1 MAGQSSKTHMW
12 ELISQNKQRSFL
24 LFAAMGVTLLTLGYF
39 IGAAYAPPDGGIFG
53 IVLAAI
59 VWGVMSAVSYF
70 NGDSIMLNIAG
81 ATEITREVHPQLYN
95 VVEEMKIAGSLPRV
109 PKVYIIDTPAP
120 NAFATGRKAENA
132 SIAVTSGLLT
142 KMNRDELQG
151 VVAHETG
158 HILNRDI
165 LFITFAGVML
175 GTIVIISE
183 IFLRG
188 MRFGGSRRFGSSRS
202 KNGGQGA
209 AIMMI
214 VALVFAILAPIM
226 AQLLYF
232 AISRRRE
239 YLADATAVR
248 LTRYPEGLASAL
260 EKIAA
265 STEDMPRM
273 NKAIAPLFIA
283 NPIKAA
289 GARMSNLTSTHPPIT
304 ERIAILRSIA
314 GGVGYLNYQ
323 KAFAKT
329 KGGNAQLLPKSA
341 LEEKDAPA
349 PRAASDDVGRDDAP
363 IATKRDIN
371 DLLRAV
377 NGFLF
382 VNCSCGLKMKIPPD
396 FSKDSVTCPRCN
408 QINKIP
414 STELVA
420 AAAVLEEIGAG
431 NKTEAGDGELVY
443 HRQSKGWESFRCNC
457 GRAIQL
463 SPAFVGESV
472 KCSDCGRV
480 TLVR

>member
-1 MAGQSSKTHMW
+1 MW
-12 ELISQNKQRSFL
+12 ELISQNKRRSFM
-24 LFAAMGVTLLTLGYF
+24 LFVVMGAILLTLGYL
-39 IGAAYAPPDGGIFG
+39 IGAAYLPPDGGVFG
-53 IVLAAI
+53 ILLAAI
-59 VWGVMSAVSYF
+59 VWGIMSAVSYF
-70 NGDSIMLNIAG
+70 NGDSVMLKIAG

-109 PKVYIIDTPAP
+109 PKVYIIDSSAP

-175 GTIVIISE
+175 GTIVIVSD

-188 MRFGGSRRFGSSRS
+188 MRFGGSRRFGSSKS

-209 AIMMI
+209 AIMLI

-283 NPIKAA
+283 NPVKAA
-289 GARMSNLTSTHPPIT
+289 GARMSNLTTTHPPIT

-314 GGVGYLNYQ
+314 GGIGYLNYQ
-323 KAFAKT
+323 QAFAKT
-329 KGGNAQLLPKSA
+329 KGNNAHLLPKSA
-341 LEEKDAPA
+341 LEEKDVPS
-349 PRAASDDVGRDDAP
+349 PRTASADVTAGDRP

-382 VNCSCGLKMKIPPD
+382 MTCSCGLKMKIPPD
-396 FSKDSVTCPRCN
+396 FGKESIKCPRCN
-408 QINKIP
+408 QVNKIP
-414 STELVA
+414 TTELVA
-420 AAAVLEEIGAG
+420 ASAVLEGIGASNRKDAG
-431 NKTEAGDGELVY
+431 GEEAVY
-443 HRQSKGWESFRCNC
+443 HRQTKGWESFKCIC

-463 SPAFVGESV
+463 SPAFAGESI
-472 KCSDCGRV
+472 KCSNCGRV
-480 TLVR
+480 TQVR

>member
-1 MAGQSSKTHMW
+1 MW
-12 ELISQNKQRSFL
+12 ELISQNKRRSFM
-24 LFAAMGVTLLTLGYF
+24 LFVVMGAILLTLGYL
-39 IGAAYAPPDGGIFG
+39 IGAAYLPPDGGVFG
-53 IVLAAI
+53 ILLAAI
-59 VWGVMSAVSYF
+59 VWGIMSAVSYF
-70 NGDSIMLNIAG
+70 NGDSVMLKIAG

-109 PKVYIIDTPAP
+109 PKVYIIDSSAP

-175 GTIVIISE
+175 GTIVIVSD

-188 MRFGGSRRFGSSRS
+188 MRFGGSRRFGSSKS

-209 AIMMI
+209 AIMLI

-283 NPIKAA
+283 NPVKAA

-314 GGVGYLNYQ
+314 GGIGYLNYQ
-323 KAFAKT
+323 QAFAKT
-329 KGGNAQLLPKSA
+329 KGNNAHLLPKSA
-341 LEEKDAPA
+341 LEEKDVPS
-349 PRAASDDVGRDDAP
+349 PRTASADVTTGDSP

-382 VNCSCGLKMKIPPD
+382 MTCSCGLKMKIPPD
-396 FSKDSVTCPRCN
+396 FGKESIKCPRCN
-408 QINKIP
+408 QVNKIP
-414 STELVA
+414 TTELVA
-420 AAAVLEEIGAG
+420 ASAVLEGIGASNRKDAG
-431 NKTEAGDGELVY
+431 GEEAVY
-443 HRQSKGWESFRCNC
+443 HRQTKGWESFKCIC

-463 SPAFVGESV
+463 SPAFAGESI
-472 KCSDCGRV
+472 KCSNCGRV
-480 TLVR
+480 TQVR

>member
-1 MAGQSSKTHMW
+1 MW
-12 ELISQNKQRSFL
+12 ELIQQNKRRSIVLFVMMGAIL
-24 LFAAMGVTLLTLGYF
+24 LLLGYL
-39 IGAAYAPPDGGIFG
+39 IGAAFAPPDGGLFG
-53 IVLAAI
+53 LVLAI
-59 VWGVMSAVSYF
+59 VVWGVMSMISYF
-70 NGDSIMLNIAG
+70 SGDSIMLNMAG
-81 ATEITREVHPQLYN
+81 AKEVTREVHPQLYN

-109 PKVYIIDTPAP
+109 PKVYIIETSAP

-132 SIAVTSGLLT
+132 SIAVTTGLLE

-175 GTIVIISE
+175 GTIVILSDM
-183 IFLRG
+183 FLRG
-188 MRFGGSRRFGSSRS
+188 MRFGGSRRLGSSRS

-209 AIMMI
+209 AVLLV

-232 AISRRRE
+232 AVSRRRE

-260 EKIAA
+260 EKISA
-265 STEDMPRM
+265 STDDMPRM

-323 KAFAKT
+323 QAYSNIKST
-329 KGGNAQLLPKSA
+329 REQVLPKSA
-341 LEEKDAPA
+341 LEEQNVPTA
-349 PRAASDDVGRDDAP
+349 RSASPEVVTGTVTSSP
-363 IATKRDIN
+363 KRGIN
-371 DLLRAV
+371 DLIRAV
-377 NGFLF
+377 NGFAFLT
-382 VNCSCGLKMKIPPD
+382 CTCGLKIKIPPD
-396 FSKDSVTCPRCN
+396 FGKDSVTCPRCN
-408 QINKIP
+408 QLNKIP
-414 STELVA
+414 VAELA
-420 AAAVLEEIGAG
+420 ASAAVLEGIGAKG
-431 NKTEAGDGELVY
+431 IEEEIKSESTY
-443 HRQSKGWESFRCNC
+443 KRQSQSWESFKCAC
-457 GRAIQL
+457 GRTIQL
-463 SPAFVGESV
+463 SPAFAADRVN
-472 KCSDCGRV
+472 CSNCGTV
-480 TLVR
+480 TRIT

>member
-1 MAGQSSKTHMW
+1 MW
-12 ELISQNKQRSFL
+12 ELISQNKRRSFL
-24 LFAAMGVTLLTLGYF
+24 LFVLMGAILLILGYF
-39 IGAAYAPPDGGIFG
+39 IGAAYLPPDGGIFG
-53 IVLAAI
+53 IGLAAI
-59 VWGVMSAVSYF
+59 IWGIMSAVSYF
-70 NGDSIMLNIAG
+70 SGDSVMLKIAG
-81 ATEITREVHPQLYN
+81 ATEINREVHPQLYN

-175 GTIVIISE
+175 GTIVIVSDV
-183 IFLRG
+183 FLRG
-188 MRFGGSRRFGSSRS
+188 MRFGGSRRFSSSRS
-202 KNGGQGA
+202 RNGGQGA
-209 AIMMI
+209 AIMLI
-214 VALVFAILAPIM
+214 IALVFAILAPIM

-289 GARMSNLTSTHPPIT
+289 GARMSNLTSTHPPIN

-314 GGVGYLNYQ
+314 GGIGYLNYQ
-323 KAFAKT
+323 RAYEKT
-329 KGGNAQLLPKSA
+329 KGSSASLLPKSA
-341 LEEKDAPA
+341 LDEKDVPA
-349 PRAASDDVGRDDAP
+349 PRAGSADDTPMDGP
-363 IATKRDIN
+363 ISTKRDVN

-382 VNCSCGLKMKIPPD
+382 ISCSCGLKMKIPPD
-396 FSKDSVTCPRCN
+396 FAKDSIQCPRCN
-408 QINKIP
+408 QISRIP
-414 STELVA
+414 TAELTA
-420 AAAVLEEIGAG
+420 ASAVLEGIGSG
-431 NKTEAGDGELVY
+431 NKGSDGGGEAVY
-443 HRQSKGWESFRCNC
+443 HRHSQGWESFKCSC

-463 SPAFVGESV
+463 SPAFVGTSI
-472 KCSDCGRV
+472 KCSNCGRV
-480 TLVR
+480 AQVR

>member
-1 MAGQSSKTHMW
+1 MW
-12 ELISQNKQRSFL
+12 ELISQNKRRSFM
-24 LFAAMGVTLLTLGYF
+24 LFVVMGAILLTLGYV
-39 IGAAYAPPDGGIFG
+39 IGAAFVPPDGGVLG
-53 IVLAAI
+53 ILLAAA

-70 NGDSIMLNIAG
+70 SGDSVMLKIAG

-109 PKVYIIDTPAP
+109 PKVYIIDSPAP

-175 GTIVIISE
+175 GTIVIVSD

-188 MRFGGSRRFGSSRS
+188 MRFGGSRRFGSSKS

-209 AIMMI
+209 AIMLI
-214 VALVFAILAPIM
+214 IAVVFAILAPIM

-323 KAFAKT
+323 QAFAKT
-329 KGGNAQLLPKSA
+329 KGSNVQLLPKSA
-341 LEEKDAPA
+341 LDEKDVPSPRTAPSDVTNA
-349 PRAASDDVGRDDAP
+349 PSP
-363 IATKRDIN
+363 IATRRDIN

-382 VNCSCGLKMKIPPD
+382 LSCSCGLKMKIPPD
-396 FSKDSVTCPRCN
+396 FGKDSITCPRCN
-408 QINKIP
+408 QVNKVP
-414 STELVA
+414 TTELIA
-420 AAAVLEEIGAG
+420 ASAVLEGFG
-431 NKTEAGDGELVY
+431 TDNSVDAGDGQTVY
-443 HRQSKGWESFRCNC
+443 HRQTKDWESFKCSC
-457 GRAIQL
+457 GRAVQL
-463 SPAFVGESV
+463 SPAFAGESI
-472 KCSDCGRV
+472 KCSSCGRV
-480 TLVR
+480 TKVR